1 MQKRVVITGLGP
13 ITPIGIGKDVFWESL
28 IKGKSGIGKITS
40 FDADEFSSRIAGEV
54 ENFDPKDYVEAKE
67 ARRMDR
73 FSQLGVASAKMALE
87 DAGLAITNS
96 NADRVGV
103 IVGSGIGGLKTLE
116 EQHKILLEKGP
127 KRISPFL
134 VPMMIPDM
142 AVGNI
147 SIALGAKGPNFCT
160 VTACASGTHAI
171 GEAYEVIK
179 RGAADVCIAGGTEAP
194 ITPLGVGGFCAA
206 RALSTRN
213 DEPTKASR
221 PFDAKRDGFV
231 IAEGAGIVI
240 LETLENALN
249 RNANI
254 YAEMVGYGATG
265 DAYHITLPAPR
276 GEGAARAMQMAIDES
291 NLDCKEIDYINA
303 HGTSTLYNDEFE
315 TMAIKNVFGKH
326 AYDLAVSST
335 KSMTGHTLG
344 AAGGIE
350 AIVCAL
356 AIEKHIIPPTI
367 NYEYPDP
374 KCDLNYVPNQAI
386 KKNITAAMSNSLGF
400 GGHNASIIIKELI
413 EHRHG
418 E

>member
-1 MQKRVVITGLGP
+1 VQKRVVITGLGP
-13 ITPIGIGKDVFWESL
+13 ITPIGIGKDAFWESL

-54 ENFDPKDYVEAKE
+54 KSFDPKDYIEAKE

-87 DAGLAITNS
+87 DANLTITNS

-127 KRISPFL
+127 KKISPFL

-142 AVGNI
+142 AAGNI

-171 GEAYEVIK
+171 GEAYEVIR

-231 IAEGAGIVI
+231 IAEGAGIII

-249 RNANI
+249 RDANI
-254 YAEMVGYGATG
+254 YAEIVGYGATG
-265 DAYHITLPAPR
+265 DAYHITSPAPR
-276 GEGAARAMQMAIDES
+276 GEGAARAMQMAINES

-367 NYEYPDP
+367 NYECPDP

-386 KKNITAAMSNSLGF
+386 KKDITAAMSNSLGF
-400 GGHNASIIIKELI
+400 GGHNASVIIKKVD
-413 EHRHG
+413 
-418 E
+418 

>member
-1 MQKRVVITGLGP
+1 VQKRVVITGLGP

-142 AVGNI
+142 AAGNI

-179 RGAADVCIAGGTEAP
+179 RGAADACIAGGTEAP

-231 IAEGAGIVI
+231 IAEGAGIII

-265 DAYHITLPAPR
+265 DAYHITSPAPR

-326 AYDLAVSST
+326 AYGLAVSST

-400 GGHNASIIIKELI
+400 GGHNASIIIKKLI

>member
-1 MQKRVVITGLGP
+1 VQKRVVITGLGP